1 MAIRPVRAQDGTPDD
16 MPDRAGK
23 DLPAGVELYHLR
35 PDGGILLADREGSRE
50 LGPEREFLRFIDDG
64 QFAHYLVG
72 DAATSP
78 ERPSNA
84 TVKLGVV
91 GPRSAFT
98 PHAHGGEHFVLSL
111 GHAACGLYDG
121 VRGRVTDVPLAPGM
135 LIRIPEMMPHSF
147 ANRGDSPLTILA
159 ANTGYGIDHEDY
171 AITAAVSCSAA
182 SRATSAERPR
192 AARRPVSSASSASG
206 SSRSSRFS
214 WASAAFSESRWVET
228 ETYSPAAI
236 DIDPASSPARP
247 AVSSAAWDSVAPATP
262 TTRPAVETTPSLAPS
277 TAARSQLRREPR
289 PPPWASS
296 CSGASVTR
304 GASVTPGASHPAGHQ
319 TRTDPPGAKAGLV
332 APAGTSLRGSA
343 ISSTAGPWTAA
354 RESRYGRSKP

>member
-1 MAIRPVRAQDGTPDD
+1 MAARPYDRVRGPHETDGN
-16 MPDRAGK
+16 
-23 DLPAGVELYHLR
+23 DLPGGVELYHLM
-35 PDGGILLADREGSRE
+35 PDGGIVLADREGSRE

-111 GHAACGLYDG
+111 GHAACGLYDAD
-121 VRGRVTDVPLAPGM
+121 RGRVSQVPLAPGM

-171 AITAAVSCSAA
+171 AITA
-182 SRATSAERPR
+182 TEAEHR
-192 AARRPVSSASSASG
+192 
-206 SSRSSRFS
+206 
-214 WASAAFSESRWVET
+214 ASAGAG
-228 ETYSPAAI
+228 
-236 DIDPASSPARP
+236 
-247 AVSSAAWDSVAPATP
+247 
-262 TTRPAVETTPSLAPS
+262 
-277 TAARSQLRREPR
+277 RSGP
-289 PPPWASS
+289 
-296 CSGASVTR
+296 
-304 GASVTPGASHPAGHQ
+304 
-319 TRTDPPGAKAGLV
+319 
-332 APAGTSLRGSA
+332 
-343 ISSTAGPWTAA
+343 TAGPAATALDTATDYRVLAAALRDIELAQRVDGIPGTGVRERLAA
-354 RESRYGRSKP
+354 RLRRVATALEVRR